1 MEDIPEGRTDVG
13 TTVRIPF
20 KLNYYDTPFIENT
33 KLSNNVRFTITL
45 QNIGTITNRKIVQ
58 MKVIFLPET
67 YMSAR
72 DRPYLEEML
81 RQLIISNKRR
91 DQ

>member
-1 MEDIPEGRTDVG
+1 MIED
-13 TTVRIPF
+13 
-20 KLNYYDTPFIENT
+20 
-33 KLSNNVRFTITL
+33 
-45 QNIGTITNRKIVQ
+45 RKIVQ

-81 RQLIISNKRR
+81 RQLIISDKRR
-91 DQ
+91 NE